1 MCIYNSIKQYNFS
14 QADSSLLPTKA
25 KLFVYSIMTKL
36 LPIVSLPV
44 LFSFASFSYECDLT
58 GHLGIPHNSMYL
70 SVKKIE
76 VFVKA
81 DGKLLGKTKTDR
93 KGNFKLFFLVN
104 REKE

>member
-1 MCIYNSIKQYNFS
+1 M
-14 QADSSLLPTKA
+14 
-25 KLFVYSIMTKL
+25 
-36 LPIVSLPV
+36 
-44 LFSFASFSYECDLT
+44 FSFASFSYECDLT

-104 REKE
+104 REKEFRFYAIPEKGDTVFLRSMTRFENQEPRMVFYLPAKK